1 MRKDKAL
8 PRKILTW
15 AAIAAAVYFGNVQL
29 QTFLGHRALAAT
41 GLEVLDL
48 ESGLN
53 AAAVSDKLVLA
64 DLSAIWCSSCRT
76 FDRKVLADEEVR
88 ALIDES
94 FIFVRVEYESDEGKL
109 FRERYGVN
117 GFPKLLVI
125 DAEGNLIAQLPTTYD
140 PVVFRTSLGGV

>member
-1 MRKDKAL
+1 MRKDQAL

-15 AAIAAAVYFGNVQL
+15 AAIAVAVYFGNVQL

-48 ESGLN
+48 ESGFS
-53 AAAVSDKLVLA
+53 AAAASDKLVLA

-76 FDRKVLADEEVR
+76 FDRKVLSDEGVR
-88 ALIDES
+88 SLIDERY
-94 FIFVRVEYESDEGKL
+94 IFVRVEYESDEGKM
-109 FRERYGVN
+109 FRERYGVK

-125 DAEGNLIAQLPTTYD
+125 DAEGNLVAQLPTTYD
-140 PVVFRTSLGGV
+140 PSVFKTSLGGV